1 MFTKSN
7 KNGNGGKISETDI
20 PASPSLLSSDLK
32 TSGEIY
38 SGGEVQ
44 IDGQH
49 AGNVVAKTIILGST
63 ANVVGDL
70 FADSVVI
77 NGGLQGE
84 VKGRSVS
91 LGKTACVVGDI
102 LHQFIAIEK
111 GAELEGHCRRTEH
124 LEDDREAVKNK
135 KSSTVSL
142 VIRGKKP

>member
-7 KNGNGGKISETDI
+7 KNGNDGKISEADI
-20 PASPSLLSSDLK
+20 PASPSLLSSDLQ
-32 TSGEIY
+32 TSGEIT

-70 FADSVVI
+70 FGDSVII
-77 NGGLQGE
+77 NGSLQGE

-91 LGKTACVVGDI
+91 LGKTASVVGDI

-124 LEDDREAVKNK
+124 LKENGEAVKNK
-135 KSSTVSL
+135 KNSAVSL
-142 VIRGKKP
+142 VVRAQKS

>member
-1 MFTKSN
+1 MFTKNN
-7 KNGNGGKISETDI
+7 KNGNDEKITEPDI

-32 TSGEIY
+32 TSGEIT
-38 SGGEVQ
+38 SDGEVQ

-49 AGNVVAKTIILGST
+49 AGNVVAKTIILGSS
-63 ANVVGDL
+63 ANVEGDL
-70 FADSVVI
+70 FGDAVII
-77 NGGLQGE
+77 NGSLRGQ

-111 GAELEGHCRRTEH
+111 GAELEGHCRRTEQ
-124 LEDDREAVKNK
+124 LEDNGESVKNK

-142 VIRGKKP
+142 VIRGQKS